1 MTINIFVFYS
11 KNRYEL
17 MPESW
22 REHSPS
28 HPSFFQ
34 VIDKLE
40 VIMQRDT
47 PYLGLNKHIEAHPYY
62 NVPCAARADEEV
74 NTKNS
79 ECPLIRQF

>member
-1 MTINIFVFYS
+1 
-11 KNRYEL
+11 

-47 PYLGLNKHIEAHPYY
+47 PYLSLNKHIEAHPYY
-62 NVPCAARADEEV
+62 NVPCTARADGEV